1 MSNPLFNLMCGNPMQ
16 IMEQMANANPQQML
30 MNMLKQ
36 QNPQGYEQLQR
47 LMNSGQ
53 DPKQILSQLTGN
65 MTPRQTQQL
74 KAYASQFGIK

>member
-47 LMNSGQ
+47 LMNRPET
-53 DPKQILSQLTGN
+53 DFKPAN
-65 MTPRQTQQL
+65 RQYDTATNTTV
-74 KAYASQFGIK
+74 KGICQPIWH